1 MSFFRLGCIEL
12 KGSFG
17 PQPHFLNSHMS
28 VLRSAQLNKLFGFR
42 LRIYIRP
49 ERHFHHRSSLL
60 EETVGNWKRQL
71 TAGRDSKMTAFSW
84 HHSWSKTNKTRFL
97 SKHILIFRVVRC
109 SRESVIS
116 AGITPQDCFRN
127 SHHHPLLVV
136 WNLKEYV
143 FFFVLWLPRKGNG
156 AHSHTR
162 FNSGQPDVLRKIYSR
177 TVSEQFQDNLES
189 QIELPCPIK
198 LSMFSNWMIFTF
210 CLSES
215 ARWWNLAI

>member
-71 TAGRDSKMTAFSW
+71 TAGRDSKMTAFSR
-84 HHSWSKTNKTRFL
+84 HHSWSKTNKIRFL
-97 SKHILIFRVVRC
+97 SKHILFFRVVRC

-116 AGITPQDCFRN
+116 AGTTPQDCFRD

-136 WNLKEYV
+136 WNLKEYD
-143 FFFVLWLPRKGNG
+143 FFCALIASQRQWCSLTHALQFRSALTCSKNIQRRSPK
-156 AHSHTR
+156 SC
-162 FNSGQPDVLRKIYSR
+162 R
-177 TVSEQFQDNLES
+177 TFSKSNWIAQTLSN
-189 QIELPCPIK
+189 QIENVFQLVD
-198 LSMFSNWMIFTF
+198 F
-210 CLSES
+210 
-215 ARWWNLAI
+215 